1 MVMNVPSSIELQVIL
16 KEGTIWGIL
25 KQHLV
30 FMKLTLEDFVLK
42 MEYIVH
48 LLMEIQICAIQYM
61 TYGT

>member
-1 MVMNVPSSIELQVIL
+1 MAMSVLSSIELQVIL

-48 LLMEIQICAIQYM
+48 LLMEIQICVIQYM